1 MDAKEYLK
9 QAYYLDRRI
18 ESDLLEKASLRRLV
32 LSVPAASLSEH
43 HNPNHPTE
51 APFTRTLQRIWEM
64 EQQIDDEVDALVD
77 LKEEIRR
84 TIDLVDDEECRL
96 LLRHRYIHF
105 EKWDDI
111 AEVLGK
117 SRRRVLDV
125 HKEALEKV
133 DKILEGQ
140 H

>member
-1 MDAKEYLK
+1 MGAKEYLK

-18 ESDLLEKASLRRLV
+18 ESDLMEKASLRRLV
-32 LSVPAASLSEH
+32 LSVPAVSLSEH

-77 LKEEIRR
+77 LKEEIRQ

-96 LLRHRYIHF
+96 LLRLRYIHF
-105 EKWDDI
+105 KKWDDI
-111 AEVLGK
+111 AAVLEK
-117 SRRRVLDV
+117 SRRRVMAIHTD
-125 HKEALEKV
+125 ALAKV
-133 DKILEGQ
+133 DEILEGR